1 MDREALH
8 AAVQEV
14 AESDTT
20 EPCRAGERQPHVSV
34 KTKAQSW
41 ASLVAQ
47 Q

>member
-1 MDREALH
+1 MNVCRALLS
-8 AAVQEV
+8 ERGTG
-14 AESDTT
+14 SLSW
-20 EPCRAGERQPHVSV
+20 PCRAGERQPHVSV